1 MTGDPKDSS
10 SINTGGGAYIGG
22 NVDTGGG
29 TFVGRDQVITSHSG
43 VSLEELRRLVAELG
57 RLLPQAGL
65 PKDLTEVIEG
75 DFKVVEQ
82 QASKD
87 SPNGGIIKNKLSSL
101 LGLVNSAGN
110 TAGALEKII
119 SVASKATQIAGL
131 LFP

>member
-1 MTGDPKDSS
+1 
-10 SINTGGGAYIGG
+10 
-22 NVDTGGG
+22 
-29 TFVGRDQVITSHSG
+29 
-43 VSLEELRRLVAELG
+43 VAELG